1 MSDRD
6 AEHTLNELQEARAEI
21 DRLREFVRWRKYPDE
36 KPEFFNHYL
45 VLTSLDILG
54 SFVGIYKHDIKWTE
68 FDKPVLYWRP
78 IGPLP
83 GEGGE

>member
-1 MSDRD
+1 MGDRD

-78 IGPLP
+78 IGPTP